1 MAFATIGNSG
11 LTGSID
17 LTSKVTGSLPVAN
30 GGTGLT
36 SGTTD
41 QFLKFTGST
50 TVASAAVS
58 NDFVLVQ
65 SQSTT
70 SASSLSFTTGFDG
83 TYDTHMFVVNDLD
96 VSDDGCDFYA
106 RPLLGSGGS
115 TEGNSGIV
123 YANSGFSANGSA
135 RTQESTS
142 TSKIMLFGGVD
153 NYVTYKSGL
162 TLWLGKPD
170 ATGFKR
176 IWWNG
181 AFERNSSGSNTSY
194 FGGACYTD
202 SSSAITGMKFYP
214 SAGTFATVTINHYG
228 LKGS

>member
-1 MAFATIGNSG
+1 MPFTTLDLSKQSG
-11 LTGSID
+11 TLG
-17 LTSKVTGSLPVAN
+17 VAN
-30 GGTGLT
+30 GGTGLSSGT
-36 SGTTD
+36 SG

-50 TVASAAVS
+50 TVGSAAVS
-58 NDFVLVQ
+58 SDLVLIQ
-65 SQSTT
+65 SQSST

-83 TYDTHMFVVNDLD
+83 TYDTHMFIVNDLD

-106 RPLLGSGGS
+106 RIFHTDAS
-115 TEGNSGIV
+115 TEGTGGYV
-123 YANSGFSANGSA
+123 YANHGFSADGSA

-153 NYVTYKSGL
+153 NYATYKSGL

-170 ATGFKR
+170 ATGLKR

-202 SSSAITGMKFYP
+202 SSNAIKGMKFYP